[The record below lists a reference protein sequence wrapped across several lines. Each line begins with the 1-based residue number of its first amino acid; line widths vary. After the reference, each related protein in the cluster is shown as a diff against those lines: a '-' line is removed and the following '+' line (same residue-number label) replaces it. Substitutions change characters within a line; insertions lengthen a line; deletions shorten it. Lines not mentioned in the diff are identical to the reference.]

1 MIARRG
7 RFGITGLTSM
17 ADTRGPDDLTTDDFL
32 GGKLQI
38 TQPRHGY
45 RAGIDP
51 VLLAASVPAR
61 AGDTVLELGCGA
73 GTALLCLGRRV
84 PGLSLTG
91 VEIQPDYAELALR
104 NAAANGLEAEIIAGD
119 LAQMP
124 AVLTQRQ
131 FSHVFANPPYFDR
144 RASTAAQD
152 RGREMAL
159 GETLPLADWITV
171 AARRTMPKGHV
182 CLIHRAEKLPEILG
196 AASQHLGSLEVLPLI
211 PRSGRAA
218 RLVLVRGRKGGRAD
232 FKLHHGWVL
241 HEGSAHEAD
250 RENYTRATACVLRD
264 GAELPFSAP
273 R

>member
-1 MIARRG
+1 MIARHG
-7 RFGITGLTSM
+7 RFAITGLMWM
-17 ADTRGPDDLTTDDFL
+17 AETRGPDDLTTDDFL

-61 AGDTVLELGCGA
+61 AGDTVLELGCGV

-91 VEIQPDYAELALR
+91 IELQPDYAELARR
-104 NAAANGLEAEIIAGD
+104 NAAANGLEAEIISSD

-124 AVLTQRQ
+124 TALTQRQ

-144 RASTAAQD
+144 RASTAARD
-152 RGREMAL
+152 RGREVAL
-159 GETLPLADWITV
+159 GETLPLADWIAV

-182 CLIHRAEKLPEILG
+182 CFIHRAEKLPEILR
-196 AASQHLGSLEVLPLI
+196 AASQHIGSLEVLPLI
-211 PRSGRAA
+211 PRAGKPA
-218 RLVLVRGRKGGRAD
+218 RLVLVRGRKGGKAD

-241 HEGSAHEAD
+241 HEGAAHEVD
-250 RENYTRATACVLRD
+250 QENYTTATACILRD
-264 GAELPFSAP
+264 GAELPF
-273 R
+273 